1 MRIMGR
7 FVAITLSFLISI
19 ILFGCAT
26 TIKDY
31 KPKSSEEEAIKMVL
45 IEFES
50 AWNKRGVQRIMA
62 ILDDDGRFLS
72 GKERK
77 INSKKEYGDIL
88 PTRMAEFP
96 TMAIGIP
103 KINIAGE
110 KSVVNVS
117 IDYIKFQS
125 SFVFHLVK
133 KNNKWLIM
141 SWEY

>member
-7 FVAITLSFLISI
+7 FVAVTLLFFISI
-19 ILFGCAT
+19 SIFGCAT

-31 KPKSSEEEAIKMVL
+31 KPRSSEEEAIKMVF

-103 KINIAGE
+103 KINILG
-110 KSVVNVS
+110 NRVS
-117 IDYIKFQS
+117 E
-125 SFVFHLVK
+125 LVK
-133 KNNKWLIM
+133 LCP
-141 SWEY
+141 